1 MIANST
7 DRLASGIAGSRSSR
21 CSSFLAFHCISL
33 TLGSILHSPELRG
46 EEKTTAVGQNSTSV
60 SIPSTENSFS
70 FWASLSQS
78 YTFLA
83 DFGPQDLP

>member
-1 MIANST
+1 M
-7 DRLASGIAGSRSSR
+7 LF
-21 CSSFLAFHCISL
+21 CAFHCISF
-33 TLGSILHSPELRG
+33 TFRNILHSPETRG
-46 EEKTTAVGQNSTSV
+46 EEKTTAVGRNST

-83 DFGPQDLP
+83 DFESHNLP

>member
-7 DRLASGIAGSRSSR
+7 DRLASGIAGSRSSG

-46 EEKTTAVGQNSTSV
+46 EEKTTAVGWSGASI
-60 SIPSTENSFS
+60 SIPSIENSVS